1 MASLT
6 TIEKTPDCGACDTG
20 AAYMMHT
27 QGCKHNPNYDAD
39 ATAQFM
45 KETAEKEIKRAED
58 LAAEKAAIN
67 IKTLTYH
74 ITDKDRGKGEN
85 GIYDKILTVQI
96 INAAGHVVGTWS
108 IYFQFSSGTHSGRG
122 KERRIFN
129 TAHLGNHIF
138 INEAY
143 RGIGLSRFMG
153 KILANKIKVMINAK
167 KLRID
172 DLFHINSDATGGFW
186 KTMGMTTVIDRAIPP
201 EQQFDWTPAID
212 SDDRYMYVGEFI
224 SWANGTQKG
233 TKPEDTARLKARL
246 DNLMSII
253 KEHTGKK
260 SSFGGGRK
268 KRTRKKIKRKRRKT
282 RKKSKKKRK
291 RKTRKNK
298 QFLYNPNNPKKSFDV
313 YIDKNP
319 KDTIPIKYTTV
330 KDVKNTI
337 KKLEKLFKT
346 KKYPHKRIWQ
356 VGMIMKVRLEAMLKH
371 KTKKYPNAKK
381 VKQRFNIANKY
392 FKFLGDRTNKK
403 TFLERKK
410 MKFLL

>member
-6 TIEKTPDCGACDTG
+6 TIVKTQGCGACDG
-20 AAYMMHT
+20 IPGVLHANN
-27 QGCKHNPNYDAD
+27 CPNNPNFNAE
-39 ATAQFM
+39 ATAQSI
-45 KETAEKEIKRAED
+45 KKAAEKARKRADD
-58 LAAEKAAIN
+58 LAAEKAAID
-67 IKTLTYH
+67 ITTLTYL
-74 ITDKDRGKGEN
+74 ITDGDVGEAKN
-85 GIYDKILTVQI
+85 GSYDKILTVQI
-96 INAAGHVVGTWS
+96 INADGDIVGTWS
-108 IYFQFSSGTHSGRG
+108 IYFYFSSGVGGGSG

-129 TAHLGNHIF
+129 TAHLGHHIL
-138 INEAY
+138 INDAY
-143 RGIGLSRFMG
+143 QKLGLSRFMG
-153 KILANKIKVMINAK
+153 KILAEKIEGMIEAK
-167 KLRID
+167 KLRED
-172 DLFHINSDATGGFW
+172 DLFYIESDATGTFW
-186 KTMGMTTVIDRAIPP
+186 ENMGMTTTQQRDIEPP
-201 EQQFDWTPAID
+201 EHQFDWTPTIEW
-212 SDDRYMYVGEFI
+212 DDRYMYVGEFI

-233 TKPEDTARLKARL
+233 TKQTSIDRL
-246 DNLMSII
+246 DYLTGVINQN
-253 KEHTGKK
+253 TGKK

-268 KRTRKKIKRKRRKT
+268 KRTRKRRKT

>member
-1 MASLT
+1 M
-6 TIEKTPDCGACDTG
+6 PPVD
-20 AAYMMHT
+20 
-27 QGCKHNPNYDAD
+27 
-39 ATAQFM
+39 
-45 KETAEKEIKRAED
+45 
-58 LAAEKAAIN
+58 
-67 IKTLTYH
+67 
-74 ITDKDRGKGEN
+74 
-85 GIYDKILTVQI
+85 
-96 INAAGHVVGTWS
+96 
-108 IYFQFSSGTHSGRG
+108 
-122 KERRIFN
+122 
-129 TAHLGNHIF
+129 
-138 INEAY
+138 
-143 RGIGLSRFMG
+143 
-153 KILANKIKVMINAK
+153 
-167 KLRID
+167 
-172 DLFHINSDATGGFW
+172 FW
-186 KTMGMTTVIDRAIPP
+186 KNMGMTTVIDRPIP
-201 EQQFDWTPAID
+201 QDQHFDWTPTID
-212 SDDRYMYVGEFI
+212 EDDKYMYVGEFI
-224 SWANGTQKG
+224 SWADGTKQG
-233 TKPEDTARLKARL
+233 TKPTSIARLKYL
-246 DNLMSII
+246 TSVINQN
-253 KEHTGKK
+253 TGKT

-268 KRTRKKIKRKRRKT
+268 KRTRKRRKT

>member
-6 TIEKTPDCGACDTG
+6 TIGKTPGCGACDG
-20 AAYMMHT
+20 FDWIMHT
-27 QGCKHNPNYDAD
+27 QHCPHNPNFDAD
-39 ATAQFM
+39 ATAQSI
-45 KETAEKEIKRAED
+45 KE
-58 LAAEKAAIN
+58 AAEKARKEKEYLATARAAIN
-67 IKTLTYH
+67 IETLTYN
-74 ITDKDRGKGEN
+74 IIDDDRGNDGSYDKEITVQLNDHGKAVAKWSVYFNLAVHDANKGGRGEN
-85 GIYDKILTVQI
+85 
-96 INAAGHVVGTWS
+96 
-108 IYFQFSSGTHSGRG
+108 
-122 KERRIFN
+122 RRFWK
-129 TAHLGNHIF
+129 TAHLGHNLYT
-138 INEAY
+138 EPAY
-143 RGIGLSRFMG
+143 RGLKLSRFMG
-153 KILANKIKVMINAK
+153 KILAEKIEGMIEAK
-167 KLRID
+167 KLRRD
-172 DLFHINSDATGGFW
+172 DIFWSGGDVTGGFW
-186 KTMGMTTVIDRAIPP
+186 ESIGMTTSEERNIPH
-201 EQQFDWTPAID
+201 QFGMENDDDD
-212 SDDRYMYVGEFI
+212 SERWCYVGEFI
-224 SWANGTQKG
+224 EWANGTKVG
-233 TKPEDTARLKARL
+233 TTRASRKAL
-246 DNLMSII
+246 IYHTDVI
-253 KEHTGKK
+253 KEDARKK
-260 SSFGGGRK
+260 SSFSGGRK

-282 RKKSKKKRK
+282 RRKSKKKRK